1 MSGNCTSLRN
11 PIYDS
16 LSNFCNDDR
25 ILEMKED
32 RRRKNAHH
40 LCRALNPRP
49 PDWLARAQTAVLQT
63 LILERVCQN
72 ALRVYTHKEMLSLT
86 NTNESLGSIP
96 TFIT

>member
-1 MSGNCTSLRN
+1 
-11 PIYDS
+11 
-16 LSNFCNDDR
+16 
-25 ILEMKED
+25 MKEE

-63 LILERVCQN
+63 LILERVYQN
-72 ALRVYTHKEMLSLT
+72 ALRVYTHIEMLSLT